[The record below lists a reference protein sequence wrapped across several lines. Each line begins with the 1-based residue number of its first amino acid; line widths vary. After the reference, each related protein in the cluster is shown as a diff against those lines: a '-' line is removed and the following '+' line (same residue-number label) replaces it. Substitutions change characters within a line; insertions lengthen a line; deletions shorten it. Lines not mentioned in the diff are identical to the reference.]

1 MKAKYSVTVAGG
13 RQFVV
18 PALDEALLKR
28 VGAASEDELR
38 SRVRANLEASAK
50 AADRARRLD
59 QVARYLA
66 KACDFEP
73 PAAALERETEN
84 LLGNLLRFNMDK
96 GVSKEDL
103 SKEREKLSAAAR
115 ERATDNLRIDFAV
128 DAIRA
133 ERKIELSG
141 DEFNAFLNRVIREQR
156 LSEAQVKELSKNRM
170 ALRNYHR
177 AATRE
182 KVLAALL
189 EKAKPTA
196 GFDA

>member
-1 MKAKYSVTVAGG
+1 
-13 RQFVV
+13 
-18 PALDEALLKR
+18 
-28 VGAASEDELR
+28 
-38 SRVRANLEASAK
+38 
-50 AADRARRLD
+50 
-59 QVARYLA
+59 
-66 KACDFEP
+66 
-73 PAAALERETEN
+73 
-84 LLGNLLRFNMDK
+84 MDK

-170 ALRNYHR
+170 ALRSYHR

-196 GFDA
+196 GFNA

>member
-1 MKAKYSVTVAGG
+1 
-13 RQFVV
+13 
-18 PALDEALLKR
+18 
-28 VGAASEDELR
+28 
-38 SRVRANLEASAK
+38 
-50 AADRARRLD
+50 
-59 QVARYLA
+59 
-66 KACDFEP
+66 
-73 PAAALERETEN
+73 
-84 LLGNLLRFNMDK
+84 MDK

-133 ERKIELSG
+133 ARGIELTN
-141 DEFNAFLNRVIREQR
+141 DEFTQFLNRVVREQR